1 MKDKW
6 YNKALS
12 IRAIIT
18 IILVLTVAGLLQPL
32 LSLPD
37 IECSKSKDIC
47 SIYSRNVIINKTE
60 LIDQFKISDIENHII
75 TMAPCHYYPS
85 MEITIYFKSR
95 DYITL
100 DFITKG
106 KNRAEAIFYGIL
118 NDENFTLKGNY
129 WKSLWG
135 KD

>member
-1 MKDKW
+1 MKYKW

-18 IILVLTVAGLLQPL
+18 IILVLAVIVLIDPF

-47 SIYSRNVIINKTE
+47 SLYSRNVILNKTK
-60 LIDQFKISDIENHII
+60 LIDQFNISDIENHYI
-75 TMAPCHYYPS
+75 TMAPSHYYPS
-85 MEITIYFKSR
+85 MELTIYFKSR
-95 DYITL
+95 DDITL

-106 KNRAEAIFYGIL
+106 EKRAEAIFYGIL
-118 NDENFTLKGNY
+118 NDDNFTLKGNY
-129 WKSLWG
+129 WKSLFG
-135 KD
+135 NY